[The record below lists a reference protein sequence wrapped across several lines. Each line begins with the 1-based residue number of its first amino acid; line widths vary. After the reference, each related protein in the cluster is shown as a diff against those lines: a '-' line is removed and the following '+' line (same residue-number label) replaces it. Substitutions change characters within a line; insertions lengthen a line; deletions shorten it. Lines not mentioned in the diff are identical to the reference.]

1 MLMTKGLFER
11 LHDEIASRESQEAIS
26 PLDLLELSDAL
37 RQLVQRII
45 RRGQATAHELTG
57 ETGGS
62 EVALES
68 MLQSLVGKGYLA
80 VVPGTI
86 PPCYKAVL
94 GKRRARELPL
104 GLWDMLS
111 KKIEDEP

>member
-1 MLMTKGLFER
+1 MTEGLFER
-11 LHDEIASRESQEAIS
+11 LHDEIAARESQEAIS
-26 PLDLLELSDAL
+26 PLDLPDLPDAV
-37 RQLVQRII
+37 RQVLQRII
-45 RRGQATAHELTG
+45 RRGPATAHELTA
-57 ETGGS
+57 EMGGP
-62 EVALES
+62 EDALES

-86 PPCYKAVL
+86 PPHYKAVL
-94 GKRRARELPL
+94 GKRRARELPS